1 MKINLESN
9 FMLLGSEDIESI
21 TFEIPEVSVKTLLQT
36 ISERSTNSPEFIN
49 RDGTDLAIGWE
60 IEINGR
66 SFGLSE
72 NGINT
77 VLKDGDKVAINL
89 DLLGGG

>member
-21 TFEIPEVSVKTLLQT
+21 DFEAEKVTLRELLEI
-36 ISERSTNSPEFIN
+36 ISDRSTNSPEFLN
-49 RDGTDLAIGWE
+49 RDGTDIAIGWE
-60 IEINGR
+60 IGINGR
-66 SFGLSE
+66 PMSE
-72 NGINT
+72 CEKGIET
-77 VLKDGDKVAINL
+77 VLKEGDRVAINL

>member
-1 MKINLESN
+1 MKIHLESN

-21 TFEIPEVSVKTLLQT
+21 DFETSEVTLKKLLET
-36 ISERSTNSPEFIN
+36 ISDRSTNSPEFLN
-49 RDGTDLAIGWE
+49 RDGTDIAIGWD
-60 IEINGR
+60 IAINGR
-66 SFGLSE
+66 SIGECE
-72 NGINT
+72 NGISA

>member
-21 TFEIPEVSVKTLLQT
+21 DFEAEEVTLKDLLET
-36 ISERSTNSPEFIN
+36 IAGRSTNSPEFLN
-49 RDGTDLAIGWE
+49 RDGTDIAIGWE
-60 IEINGR
+60 IAINGR
-66 SFGLSE
+66 PMSE
-72 NGINT
+72 CEKGIQT
-77 VLKDGDKVAINL
+77 ALKDGDKVAINL